1 MTEDS
6 ICKREINTFLKS
18 IGTNLTATV
27 DLLNK
32 RNSKQTTLQNLYNK
46 LAKDTIRFIEVM
58 DIADVNGY
66 KVCFLPKD
74 EPDLMPVKEEHEPP
88 KETYKPDAAPD
99 AVTTLISEGT
109 ASMETKNGEYL
120 FVGKQCHEAKQRFI
134 AMQEKNM
141 PDAQKEIYILK
152 FIEGIYDVMIL
163 KL

>member
-1 MTEDS
+1 MKKNS

-66 KVCFLPKD
+66 EIRFVKKGTIEVEDNNNHNNDVISNPIVNID
-74 EPDLMPVKEEHEPP
+74 EIRRLALQILNE
-88 KETYKPDAAPD
+88 
-99 AVTTLISEGT
+99 
-109 ASMETKNGEYL
+109 SM
-120 FVGKQCHEAKQRFI
+120 V
-134 AMQEKNM
+134 
-141 PDAQKEIYILK
+141 
-152 FIEGIYDVMIL
+152 
-163 KL
+163 